1 VAPLRKR
8 VIRSARPQ
16 TLMTLASAVTVA
28 AMAIAPAA
36 INGDA
41 ASASPASPATLAR
54 PASAAAVSPQKAGM
68 AALMKAYNPG
78 DGEIGN
84 GWWQAAIALSTLETY
99 QQTTG
104 DRSYSFA
111 ISQVFADH
119 ESREFVNRFDDDTGW
134 WGLAWLQAYE
144 LTGSRQYLLTAEA
157 DANFLHR
164 HWDSTC
170 GGGIYWVT
178 RPHDYYKNAITNE
191 LFLELAAGLHNVVP
205 ADQTYL
211 SWAEAEWAWFKG
223 SGMINGSNLVNDGLN
238 ADCENNHGTT
248 WTYNQGVIL
257 AGLSQLYTATKN
269 PGLLAEAKRIA
280 RAAISHLT
288 VGGVLRE
295 PCEGSQCGND
305 VRGDPESFKGV
316 FVQDLKVLA
325 VTARTRQFNKFF
337 RKQAQS
343 IEAHDTSRSG
353 QSGMFW
359 AGPMAD
365 DDSYSQASAEA
376 ALVAVLKL
384 PHGSDSR
391 RTQTP

>member
-16 TLMTLASAVTVA
+16 TLITLASAVTIA

-41 ASASPASPATLAR
+41 ASASSASPATLAL

-68 AALMKAYNPG
+68 EALMEAYNPA
-78 DGEIGN
+78 DGEIGQ

-111 ISQVFADH
+111 ISQVFADRD
-119 ESREFVNRFDDDTGW
+119 SRGFVNRWDDDTGW

-144 LTGSRQYLLTAEA
+144 ITGDEQYLLTAETDA
-157 DANFLHR
+157 DFLHR

-170 GGGIYWVT
+170 GGGVYWVT

-191 LFLELAAGLHNVVP
+191 LFLELTAGLHNAIP
-205 ADQTYL
+205 GDTTYL
-211 SWAEAEWAWFKG
+211 GWAEAEWAWFEG
-223 SGMINGSNLVNDGLN
+223 SGMINGSNLVNDGLT
-238 ADCENNHGTT
+238 AQCENDHGTT

-257 AGLSQLYTATKN
+257 AGLSQLYTATKD

-305 VRGDPESFKGV
+305 VRGDPEAFKGV

-325 VTARTRQFNKFF
+325 VTANTSQFNGFF

-353 QSGMFW
+353 QLGMFW
-359 AGPMAD
+359 AGPLAD
-365 DDSYSQASAEA
+365 TDSYSQASAEA

-384 PHGSDSR
+384 PRG
-391 RTQTP
+391 